1 MLIEFN
7 VRARAFFEG
16 MFSFPLLH
24 YLPLLYCSIK
34 KAKWLFFS
42 STFVNKETKL
52 SSILEKEYV
61 DVLIHSQTFQP
72 HINLVLNLDQ
82 DVAKTLGHQQ
92 RGLRGYPPKTR

>member
-1 MLIEFN
+1 MLYEQYNKMLNCQLSFTSILEREPFSK
-7 VRARAFFEG
+7 G
-16 MFSFPLLH
+16 LFSFLLLH

-52 SSILEKEYV
+52 SSFLEKEYV

-72 HINLVLNLDQ
+72 HINLVLNLDE
-82 DVAKTLGHQQ
+82 DVAKTLGH
-92 RGLRGYPPKTR
+92 